1 MNVGIVGLGLIGGS
15 MAKSTKARTG
25 HTVWGT
31 DLDKE
36 TMTMARMCGAI
47 DAPLTEE
54 NLPQCDL
61 ILVAIR
67 PGAAVEWVR
76 THAHLI
82 APSAILV
89 DLCGVKRTVVSAITP
104 IARERGFAY
113 IGGHPMAGRERG
125 GFTASSEDLYV
136 GASMILTPDQRTDM
150 QLLETLKA
158 FFLDLGFAGLTFS
171 DPEEHDRII
180 AFTSQLAHI
189 VSSAYIKPPEAQRR
203 RGFSAGSFQDM
214 TRVARLDEDM
224 WTELFLDDADYLT
237 TELDELIV
245 HLREYADAIRA
256 RDAQALRA
264 LLRDGRE
271 KKASAGG
278 N

>member
-1 MNVGIVGLGLIGGS
+1 M
-15 MAKSTKARTG
+15 
-25 HTVWGT
+25 
-31 DLDKE
+31 
-36 TMTMARMCGAI
+36 
-47 DAPLTEE
+47 
-54 NLPQCDL
+54 
-61 ILVAIR
+61 
-67 PGAAVEWVR
+67 
-76 THAHLI
+76 
-82 APSAILV
+82 
-89 DLCGVKRTVVSAITP
+89 
-104 IARERGFAY
+104 
-113 IGGHPMAGRERG
+113 
-125 GFTASSEDLYV
+125 SE
-136 GASMILTPDQRTDM
+136 
-150 QLLETLKA
+150 
-158 FFLDLGFAGLTFS
+158 S
-171 DPEEHDRII
+171 DDCLFCKII
-180 AFTSQLAHI
+180 AGQIPSSKVYEDETTYAFNDINPKVKVHVLVVPTKHYANVAELAAGDPTELAHI
-189 VSSAYIKPPEAQRR
+189 VSSAYIKSPEAQRR